1 MSIPQEFISELKMRS
16 DIVDVVSSYVKLK
29 RSGRNYLGLCPFH
42 GEKTPSFTVSPDKGF
57 FYCFGCHVGGDV
69 IGFIKQAENLDYV
82 EAIKFLAQRAG
93 MTVPENAADS
103 GMSRLRTRLYEAN
116 RTAARFFNKQLY
128 TEEGRAGLDYLH
140 GRQLS
145 DSTITHFGL
154 GYAPK
159 SRFALVNHLKSQGFT
174 KAEMIQ
180 ANLANETR
188 NGNAIDRFTDRVMFP
203 IIDLRGNVLAFG
215 GRTMI
220 KDFKPKYLNTSDT
233 PVFNKGN
240 NLFALN
246 FAKNEAN
253 GTLILVEGYMDVIAL
268 HQAGFKN
275 AVAGLGTALTP
286 EQANVIRHY
295 CNEVILCYDSDN
307 AGQMAVSRAIQTL
320 RPTGIDIRVL
330 TVPNGKDPDEFMKT
344 YGDQGPARF
353 RMLIEKSG
361 NDVDYR
367 LNKLLSSYNTELAD
381 QRVNY
386 LSEAAKLIAGLDS
399 SIERDVYISKLAY
412 EQRVSKEAIQEQVN
426 RIIKRNSMNSAKR
439 EFRELKKQMNAE
451 SSRISNDSYAS
462 LGSAKAEE
470 ALIALLMNNEDIAI
484 DVFKKVPSELFATAF
499 NRKVY
504 DMLKANAE
512 QGFDFSLTDIS
523 GSFTDEENSRIAQI
537 LASHTIENNPKQAA
551 GDYIEKMRENA
562 ERVTPDQVA
571 SADEEELRRMVEK
584 MKKKKS

>member
-16 DIVDVVSSYVKLK
+16 DIVDVISSYVKLK

-93 MTVPENAADS
+93 MTVPENAADN

-116 RTAARFFNKQLY
+116 RAAARFFNKQLY
-128 TEEGRAGLDYLH
+128 TEEGREGLDYLR
-140 GRQLS
+140 GRRLS

-159 SRFALVNHLKSQGFT
+159 SRFALVNHLKSLDFT

-203 IIDLRGNVLAFG
+203 IIDLRGNVIAFG
-215 GRTMI
+215 GRTMM

-275 AVAGLGTALTP
+275 TVAGLGTALTP
-286 EQANVIRHY
+286 EQANVIKHY

-307 AGQMAVSRAIQTL
+307 AGQMAVSRAIQII
-320 RPTGIDIRVL
+320 RPTGLDIRVL

-344 YGDQGPARF
+344 YGEQGPARF

-361 NDVDYR
+361 NDVDFR
-367 LNKLLSSYNTELAD
+367 LNKLLGSYNTELTD
-381 QRVNY
+381 QRVNF

-399 SIERDVYISKLAY
+399 SIERDVYISKLAM
-412 EQRVSKEAIQEQVN
+412 EQHVSKDAIKEQVS
-426 RIIKRNSMNSAKR
+426 RIIKKKSSNASKR

-451 SSRISNDSYAS
+451 SSRISRENHSTF
-462 LGSAKAEE
+462 GSAKAEE
-470 ALIALLMNNEDIAI
+470 SLIALLMNNVDIAVS
-484 DVFKKVPSELFATAF
+484 VFKSVPPELFADAF
-499 NRKVY
+499 NKRVY
-504 DMLKANAE
+504 ETMKANSE
-512 QGFDFSLTDIS
+512 QGFDFTLTDIS

-537 LASHTIENNPKQAA
+537 LASHASESSPKQAA
-551 GDYIEKMRENA
+551 DDYISKMRENA

-571 SADEEELRRMVEK
+571 AADEDELRRMIEN

>member
-42 GEKTPSFTVSPDKGF
+42 VEKTPSFTVSPDKGF

-295 CNEVILCYDSDN
+295 
-307 AGQMAVSRAIQTL
+307 
-320 RPTGIDIRVL
+320 
-330 TVPNGKDPDEFMKT
+330 
-344 YGDQGPARF
+344 
-353 RMLIEKSG
+353 RM
-361 NDVDYR
+361 
-367 LNKLLSSYNTELAD
+367 
-381 QRVNY
+381 
-386 LSEAAKLIAGLDS
+386 
-399 SIERDVYISKLAY
+399 
-412 EQRVSKEAIQEQVN
+412 
-426 RIIKRNSMNSAKR
+426 
-439 EFRELKKQMNAE
+439 
-451 SSRISNDSYAS
+451 
-462 LGSAKAEE
+462 
-470 ALIALLMNNEDIAI
+470 
-484 DVFKKVPSELFATAF
+484 
-499 NRKVY
+499 
-504 DMLKANAE
+504 
-512 QGFDFSLTDIS
+512 
-523 GSFTDEENSRIAQI
+523 
-537 LASHTIENNPKQAA
+537 
-551 GDYIEKMRENA
+551 
-562 ERVTPDQVA
+562 
-571 SADEEELRRMVEK
+571 RR
-584 MKKKKS
+584 KKKPE